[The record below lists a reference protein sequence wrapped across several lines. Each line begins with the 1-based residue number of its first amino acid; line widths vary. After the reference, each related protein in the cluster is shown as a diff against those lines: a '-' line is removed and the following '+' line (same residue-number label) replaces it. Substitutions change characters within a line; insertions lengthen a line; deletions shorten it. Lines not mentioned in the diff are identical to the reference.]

1 MNEHRGAPA
10 SGARG
15 GVLEAGAGNS
25 DAIILFAHG
34 ARDPRWSA
42 PLQALVEAVQGRA
55 GQASVRTAFLEL
67 QQPTLPE
74 ALQAA
79 VAEGARRIHVVPV
92 FWGRA
97 GHVDH
102 DLPPLLADFG
112 ARNPQVT
119 VNVLPV
125 LSELPGIMDFIAQV
139 LARRVTL

>member
-1 MNEHRGAPA
+1 MNEDRAAP
-10 SGARG
+10 
-15 GVLEAGAGNS
+15 AGAGQG

-42 PLQALVEAVQGRA
+42 PLHALVEAVRGYA

-79 VAEGARRIHVVPV
+79 AAEGAQRIHVVPV

-112 ARNPQVT
+112 AHHPRVT
-119 VNVLPV
+119 VRVLPV

-139 LARRVTL
+139 LTRRIAL